1 VATIRA
7 FGRQSFFVK
16 EAGRRVDR
24 NSRVYHHLWS
34 ANRWLAVRL
43 QLLGGF
49 MTGMVGVYTVA
60 TLGHVPGPVAGLV
73 LLYSMSFAEAMNQL
87 IRSQVPA
94 AGGVNPSGLPS
105 AMEHIVPI
113 VPALGGNVVA
123 CCTNQTNSQVYPPHC
138 RS

>member
-1 VATIRA
+1 MATIRA
-7 FGRQSFFVK
+7 FGRQSFFVT

-60 TLGHVPGPVAGLV
+60 TLGRVPGPVAGLV

-87 IRSQVPA
+87 IRSQVPPKD
-94 AGGVNPSGLPS
+94 GGSG
-105 AMEHIVPI
+105 EEE
-113 VPALGGNVVA
+113 
-123 CCTNQTNSQVYPPHC
+123 C
-138 RS
+138 